1 MSILRK
7 IGLLGACAL
16 AGPAFAQSSSLTLF
30 GHIDLNVTSASAG
43 STSKIG
49 MDQGGYMLPSRIG
62 MRGTE
67 SLGNGN
73 SVGFWLEAPILPASG
88 GPQGLNWTRRSTISL
103 SNDRYGELR
112 LGRDYTAAFWNVSS
126 FSPFGTVGVGGS
138 SNIIKG
144 WPLGMEGATTLSR
157 ASNMV
162 AYFLPKKL
170 GGIYGQLNYAREE
183 DLRGADYAGGRLGY
197 QSGPLN
203 VAAAYGRTSMAGGE
217 HYETAT
223 LGASYDFRV
232 VKLFA
237 NYLQQKIGS
246 DKQHVALAGASV
258 PVGGGHV
265 KLSYSRSTQSGQY
278 EGDDAQ
284 QFALG
289 YTYALSKR
297 TVLYTAASFIKNE
310 GNAAFVTGDVAPEGV
325 PGANS
330 KGFQVGISH
339 SF

>member
-1 MSILRK
+1 MKILRR
-7 IGLLGACAL
+7 IGLLGACAV
-16 AGPAFAQSSSLTLF
+16 AAQGHAQTLSLTIF

-43 STSKIG
+43 GASKIG

-62 MRGTE
+62 LRGTE
-67 SLGNGN
+67 NLGNGN
-73 SVGFWLEAPILPASG
+73 SAGFWLEAPILPASG

-103 SNDRYGELR
+103 ANERYGELR

-144 WPLGMEGATTLSR
+144 WPLGLDEATTLSR
-157 ASNMV
+157 ASNMI

-170 GGIYGQLNYAREE
+170 GGIYGHLNYAREE
-183 DLRGADYAGGRLGY
+183 DRDGADYAGGRLGY

-203 VAAAYGRTSMAGGE
+203 VAAAYGRTSMGGGE

-223 LGASYDFRV
+223 VGASYDFRV

-237 NYLQQKIGS
+237 NYLLQRVGADRQN
-246 DKQHVALAGASV
+246 VALAGASI
-258 PVGGGHV
+258 PVAQGHL
-265 KLSYSRSTQSGQY
+265 KLSYSRSTQSGAY

-284 QFALG
+284 QFAVG

>member
-1 MSILRK
+1 M
-7 IGLLGACAL
+7 GACAI
-16 AGPAFAQSSSLTLF
+16 AAPAFAQSSSLTIF
-30 GHIDLNVTSASAG
+30 GHIDVNVTSASAG
-43 STSKIG
+43 GASKVG

-62 MRGTE
+62 LRGTE

-73 SVGFWLEAPILPASG
+73 SVGFWLEAPILPSSG
-88 GPQGLNWTRRSTISL
+88 GPQGLTWSRRSTISIA
-103 SNDRYGELR
+103 NERYGELR

-144 WPLGMEGATTLSR
+144 WPLGLDHASTLSR

-162 AYFLPKKL
+162 AYFLPRKL
-170 GGIYGQLNYAREE
+170 GGVYGQLNYAREE
-183 DLRGADYAGGRLGY
+183 DRDGVDYAGGRLGY

-203 VAAAYGRTSMAGGE
+203 VAAAYGRTSMGHGD

-223 LGASYDFRV
+223 VGGSYDFSV

-237 NYLQQKIGS
+237 NYLRQAVGP
-246 DKQHVALAGASV
+246 DRQHVALAGASI
-258 PVGGGHV
+258 PVGGGHL
-265 KLSYSRSTQSGQY
+265 KLSYSRSTQSGAHD
-278 EGDDAQ
+278 GDNAQ
-284 QFALG
+284 QFAVG
-289 YTYALSKR
+289 YAHALSKR
-297 TVLYTAASFIKNE
+297 TVLYTAASFIKND

>member
-1 MSILRK
+1 MSVLKR
-7 IGLLGACAL
+7 IGFLGACTVAV
-16 AGPAFAQSSSLTLF
+16 PAFAQSSSLTIF
-30 GHIDLNVTSASAG
+30 GHIDTNITSASAG
-43 STSKIG
+43 STSRIG
-49 MDQGGYMLPSRIG
+49 LDQGGYMLPSRIG
-62 MRGTE
+62 LRGTE

-73 SVGFWLEAPILPASG
+73 SVGFWLEAPILPNSG
-88 GPQGLNWTRRSTISL
+88 GPQGLTWSRRSTISL
-103 SNDRYGELR
+103 ANEHYGELR

-144 WPLGMEGATTLSR
+144 WPLGLDGATKLSR

-162 AYFLPKKL
+162 AYFLPKNL
-170 GGIYGQLNYAREE
+170 GGVYGHLNYAREE
-183 DLRGADYAGGRLGY
+183 DLDGADYAGGRLGY

-203 VAAAYGRTSMAGGE
+203 VAAAYGRTSMGGGE
-217 HYETAT
+217 YYETAT
-223 LGASYDFRV
+223 VGGSYDFSV

-237 NYLQQKIGS
+237 NYLRQAIGS
-246 DKQHVALAGASV
+246 DAQHVALAGASV
-258 PVGGGHV
+258 PVGKGHL
-265 KLSYSRSTQSGQY
+265 KLSYSRSAQSGTHD
-278 EGDDAQ
+278 GDNAQ
-284 QFALG
+284 QFAVG

-297 TVLYTAASFIKNE
+297 TVLYTAASLIKNQ

-330 KGFQVGISH
+330 KGIQVGISH